1 MVSARTTRPA
11 AWHSARNARRLASA
25 VSRREPRSAH
35 RTDWTQ
41 TASSTAA
48 TTMAAGAIETLSAA
62 AVFSAPMDPAGPQV
76 VVAALSD
83 SVGSA
88 PIPANAARWEEQYSA
103 TTMGSPVMVL

>member
-11 AWHSARNARRLASA
+11 VWHLARNARKLASA
-25 VSRREPRSAH
+25 VNRQEPRSAH

-62 AVFSAPMDPAGPQV
+62 AVFSVPTDPAGPQG
-76 VVAALSD
+76 VVAAPSD

-88 PIPANAARWEEQYSA
+88 PIAANAARWEEQSSA
-103 TTMGSPVMVL
+103 TT